1 LVGNSVALRKFG
13 IASKAKRG
21 KNNQARMGTIP
32 SETIEH
38 IAAAN
43 DIVEVIGSYFPLKRA
58 GANFRALCP
67 FHQEKTPSF
76 MVSPSRQTFHCF
88 GCGAGG
94 SVFRFVMDYEH
105 TDFPSAVRKLAARAG
120 MTVVETRGAED
131 EDRRYEARRTL
142 LKLHADAAEWFHEN
156 LLKRDVGE
164 PARKYLKDR
173 GITAEIAKQWQLG
186 YAPDEWDAFGSWA
199 RGHGYHARDL
209 ITSGLAKTRDDAE
222 RAPSERS
229 SAYDRFRGR
238 IIFPICNDVGEV
250 IAFSGRLLKDAE
262 GAAKY
267 LNSPETPLFR
277 KGHVLFGL
285 HKTKRALIEAN
296 CAVVCEGQLDLI
308 SLFEAGITNVV
319 APQGTAFTENQARVL
334 KRFVNEVVLC
344 FDADAAGQK
353 AAERSL
359 DALLQNDLIVRV
371 AEMPGGEDPDSLV
384 RHEGKEAFENR
395 VAGARDFFDYW
406 IERETAGVDLGSLGA
421 KMQLARS
428 LAETVSR
435 IRDPLMRGE
444 VVSKVSAHLGVAAQD
459 FQSLLPKQR
468 TESVRS
474 GDQSAGTGP
483 PKADEIARVPRHDIA
498 MLCLLA
504 LRDEKAREF
513 LREQNWRDILA
524 QVPDGEIL
532 ALILKSDLHPDDA
545 ASLNAFMVTLSPSE
559 ERLVSSWLLQKAP
572 LNAGA
577 MVEKW
582 WLGIR
587 QALLRRQLDVATNRI
602 KLPNLTTGETVN
614 LQKQILDLRGQLH
627 ELSQLAGPAG
637 N

>member
-1 LVGNSVALRKFG
+1 
-13 IASKAKRG
+13 
-21 KNNQARMGTIP
+21 MGTIP

-238 IIFPICNDVGEV
+238 IIFPICNDIGEV